1 MITLR
6 DIKEKILSKI
16 ETSLSYIRSDNS
28 PERNESIANRVKLLS
43 EAYKILN
50 DIKED

>member
-16 ETSLSYIRSDNS
+16 DIELSVINVMLDSNINKADT
-28 PERNESIANRVKLLS
+28 VKSLS